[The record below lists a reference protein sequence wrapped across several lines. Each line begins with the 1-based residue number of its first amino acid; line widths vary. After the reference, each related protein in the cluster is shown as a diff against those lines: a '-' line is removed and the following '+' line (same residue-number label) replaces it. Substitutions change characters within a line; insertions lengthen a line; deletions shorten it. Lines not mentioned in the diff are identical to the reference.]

1 MKPRFV
7 APLDPGFSPLVLAR
21 RKYQQEVEASGSV
34 ADCALVIE
42 RDGDLRSRFDFQV
55 LKPDDQNIGN
65 TYQYVERMLKFL
77 LWSRGGWKVYFA
89 GPAEI
94 GRRITEDYC
103 SEGCRAFDVEL
114 MSTAYRRPFEVDVVE
129 LAEVPDS
136 SEAPLRI
143 GGELDGC
150 RIGIDLGAS
159 DYKISAVVNGEI
171 AYSDEI
177 PWDPK
182 SQSDPQYHVDA
193 IRNGIDICA
202 SKIECIDAIGV
213 SSAGVYVDN
222 EPRVASLF
230 RSVCDD
236 DFDRVIRPLFKTLA
250 REYDVP
256 LIAINDGEVSAL
268 AGGQYLGKT
277 GVLGLAMG
285 SSEAAGYLNTSG
297 QLETWL
303 NELAFCPVD
312 LQQDGG
318 EDEWSKDIGVGALY
332 FSQQA
337 VNRLA
342 LSAGMD
348 LGSISALPERLVRVQ
363 ELMKSGDET
372 ARRIYET
379 IGVYLGYT
387 MAAYREFYDY
397 GELLLLGRV
406 SSGDGGDIIV
416 DRARA
421 VLAAEFPELGLNI
434 HLPDEKFRR
443 VGQSVAAASLPPVTL
458 RARCRIDPIG
468 PTESEELK

>member
-42 RDGDLRSRFDFQV
+42 RHVDLRSRFDFQV
-55 LKPDDQNIGN
+55 LEPDNHNIGN

-94 GRRITEDYC
+94 GRRITKDYC
-103 SEGCRAFDVEL
+103 SAGCRAFDVEL
-114 MSTAYRRPFEVDVVE
+114 MSTAYRRPFEVDVVK

-285 SSEAAGYLNTSG
+285 SSEAVGYLS
-297 QLETWL
+297 
-303 NELAFCPVD
+303 
-312 LQQDGG
+312 
-318 EDEWSKDIGVGALY
+318 VGAMY

-337 VNRLA
+337 VSRLA
-342 LSAGMD
+342 LKAGMNF
-348 LGSISALPERLVRVQ
+348 GSISALPERLVRVQ

-372 ARRIYET
+372 ARRVYET

-387 MAAYREFYDY
+387 MASYREFYDY

-406 SSGDGGDIIV
+406 CSGDGGDIIV

-421 VLAAEFPELGLNI
+421 VVAAEFPELGLNI

-443 VGQSVAAASLPPVTL
+443 VGQSIAAASLPPVKT
-458 RARCRIDPIG
+458 A
-468 PTESEELK
+468 EAV

>member
-1 MKPRFV
+1 MKPGFI

-21 RKYQQEVEASGSV
+21 REYRQEVEASGSV

-42 RDGDLRSRFDFQV
+42 RHDSLCSRFDFQI
-55 LKPDDQNIGN
+55 LKPNDRNIGK
-65 TYQYVERMLKFL
+65 TYRYVERMLKFL
-77 LWSRGGWKVYFA
+77 LWSRGGWKVIFA

-94 GRRITEDYC
+94 GGRIREDY
-103 SEGCRAFDVEL
+103 SIAGWRAFDVEL
-114 MSTAYRRPFEVDVVE
+114 MSTAYRRPFEMV
-129 LAEVPDS
+129 LADMADAPAAN
-136 SEAPLRI
+136 EAPLHI
-143 GGELDGC
+143 GGKPDGC

-159 DYKISAVVNGEI
+159 DYKISAVVDGDI

-202 SKIECIDAIGV
+202 SKIERIDAIGV

-250 REYDVP
+250 SEYDVP

-285 SSEAAGYLNTSG
+285 SSEAVGYLNTSG

-312 LQQDGG
+312 LQENDG
-318 EDEWSKDIGVGALY
+318 EDEWSKDVGVGAMY

-342 LSAGMD
+342 LRTGID
-348 LGSISALPERLVRVQ
+348 FGGISSLPERLVHVQ
-363 ELMKSGDET
+363 ELMKSGDAT

-397 GELLLLGRV
+397 SELLLLGRV

-416 DRARA
+416 DRACT

-443 VGQSVAAASLPPVTL
+443 VGQSIAAASLPPVKT
-458 RARCRIDPIG
+458 A
-468 PTESEELK
+468 EAA

>member
-1 MKPRFV
+1 VKPKFV

-21 RKYQQEVEASGSV
+21 REYQRKVETSTSV

-42 RDGDLRSRFDFQV
+42 RHDNLRSRFDFQV
-55 LKPDDQNIGN
+55 LEPDDRNIGK

-77 LWSRGGWKVYFA
+77 LWSRGGWKVIFA
-89 GPAEI
+89 GPDEI
-94 GRRITEDYC
+94 GRRIREDYC
-103 SEGCRAFDVEL
+103 STGHRAFDVEL

-129 LAEVPDS
+129 LAEVPGS
-136 SEAPLRI
+136 NEIPLRI
-143 GGELDGC
+143 GGEPDGY

-159 DYKISAVVNGEI
+159 DYKISAVVDGEVI
-171 AYSDEI
+171 YSDEI

-182 SQSDPQYHVDA
+182 PQSDPQYHVDA

-202 SKIECIDAIGV
+202 SKIARIDAIGV
-213 SSAGVYVDN
+213 SSAGVYIDN

-236 DFDRVIRPLFKTLA
+236 DFDRVIRPLFKRLA
-250 REYDVP
+250 KEYDVP
-256 LIAINDGEVSAL
+256 LVAINDGEVSAL

-285 SSEAAGYLNTSG
+285 SSEAVGYLNTSG

-312 LQQDGG
+312 LQ
-318 EDEWSKDIGVGALY
+318 ENSCVDEWSNDAGVGAMY

-342 LSAGMD
+342 LRAGMD
-348 LGSISALPERLVRVQ
+348 FGEVSALPERLVHIQ
-363 ELMKSGDET
+363 DLMESGDET
-372 ARRIYET
+372 ARQIYAT
-379 IGVYLGYT
+379 IGVYLGYS

-406 SSGDGGDIIV
+406 SSGKGGDTIV

-421 VLAAEFPELGLNI
+421 VLAEEFPELDLNI

-443 VGQSVAAASLPPVTL
+443 VGQSIAAASLPPAQ
-458 RARCRIDPIG
+458 ARN
-468 PTESEELK
+468 TER

>member
-1 MKPRFV
+1 MKPVFL

-21 RKYQQEVEASGSV
+21 REYRQEVEASGSV
-34 ADCALVIE
+34 VDCALVIE
-42 RDGDLRSRFDFQV
+42 RHDNLRSRFDFQ
-55 LKPDDQNIGN
+55 LLEPNDRNIGQ
-65 TYQYVERMLKFL
+65 TYCYVERMLKFL
-77 LWSRGGWKVYFA
+77 LWSRGGWKITFA

-94 GRRITEDYC
+94 DRRIREDYC
-103 SEGCRAFDVEL
+103 SLGRRAFDIEL
-114 MSTAYRRPFEVDVVE
+114 MSTVYRRPFEMVLVD
-129 LAEVPDS
+129 LAEVPEAN
-136 SEAPLRI
+136 EAPLMI

-159 DYKISAVVNGEI
+159 DYKVSAVVNGDI

-182 SQSDPQYHVDA
+182 PQSDPQYHVDA

-202 SKIECIDAIGV
+202 SKIERIDAIGV

-236 DFDRVIRPLFKTLA
+236 DFDRVIRPLFKTLT
-250 REYDVP
+250 RQYDVP

-268 AGGQYLGKT
+268 AAGQYLGKT

-285 SSEAAGYLNTSG
+285 SSEAVGYLNTSG
-297 QLETWL
+297 RLESWL

-312 LQQDGG
+312 LQENGG
-318 EDEWSKDIGVGALY
+318 EDEWSEDVGVGATY

-342 LSAGMD
+342 LRAGMNF
-348 LGSISALPERLVRVQ
+348 GSISALPERLVHVQ
-363 ELMKSGDET
+363 DLMKSGDET

-379 IGVYLGYT
+379 IGIYLGYT
-387 MAAYREFYDY
+387 MAGYREFYDY
-397 GELLLLGRV
+397 GGLLLMGRV
-406 SSGDGGDIIV
+406 ASGDGGDIIV

-421 VLAAEFPELGLNI
+421 VLAAEFPELGLSI
-434 HLPDEKFRR
+434 HLPDERFRR
-443 VGQSVAAASLPPVTL
+443 VGQSTTAASLPPL
-458 RARCRIDPIG
+458 LGRDAG
-468 PTESEELK
+468 

>member
-1 MKPRFV
+1 
-7 APLDPGFSPLVLAR
+7 
-21 RKYQQEVEASGSV
+21 
-34 ADCALVIE
+34 
-42 RDGDLRSRFDFQV
+42 
-55 LKPDDQNIGN
+55 
-65 TYQYVERMLKFL
+65 MLKFL
-77 LWSRGGWKVYFA
+77 LWSRGGWKVVFA

-94 GRRITEDYC
+94 GRRIREDYC
-103 SEGCRAFDVEL
+103 SSGRRGFDVEL
-114 MSTAYRRPFEVDVVE
+114 MSNVYRRPFEVEVVE
-129 LAEVPDS
+129 LDETPEAN
-136 SEAPLRI
+136 EAPLRI
-143 GGELDGC
+143 GGEPDGC

-159 DYKISAVVNGEI
+159 DYKISTVVNGEI
-171 AYSDEI
+171 TYSDEI

-182 SQSDPQYHVDA
+182 PQSDPQYHVNA
-193 IRNGIDICA
+193 IRRGIDICA
-202 SKIECIDAIGV
+202 SKMERIDAIGV

-230 RSVCDD
+230 RSVSSD
-236 DFDRVIRPLFKTLA
+236 DFDHVIRPLFKSLA

-285 SSEAAGYLNTSG
+285 SSEAVGYLNKNG
-297 QLETWL
+297 HLESWL

-312 LQQDGG
+312 LQEDGG
-318 EDEWSKDIGVGALY
+318 QDEWSKDVGVGAMY

-342 LSAGMD
+342 LRAGID
-348 LGSISALPERLVRVQ
+348 FGNVPALPERLVRVQ

-406 SSGDGGDIIV
+406 SSGEGGDIIV
-416 DRARA
+416 ALARA
-421 VLAAEFPELGLNI
+421 VLAGEFSELELNI
-434 HLPDEKFRR
+434 HIPDERFRR
-443 VGQSVAAASLPPVTL
+443 VGQSIAAASLPPLQEGV
-458 RARCRIDPIG
+458 AG
-468 PTESEELK
+468 